1 MHHDLRLVLAGH
13 VYAPVCKFDETLLY
27 APPLYLFK
35 CVNFRGH
42 MKGRKHFISFVSILI
57 LWVVQCYS
65 IVNIDRWTLIYFN
78 IYFWFINSMHLY
90 NLCSVNY
97 ETCRAPPLFYIQTR
111 HRLIYDIIHS
121 RPTNLSAIFKWLFPL

>member
-1 MHHDLRLVLAGH
+1 MIETCAHCIRDIIQQTDLELTDLLDKRENPLFVVHHDLRLVLAGH

-57 LWVVQCYS
+57 L
-65 IVNIDRWTLIYFN
+65 
-78 IYFWFINSMHLY
+78 
-90 NLCSVNY
+90 
-97 ETCRAPPLFYIQTR
+97 
-111 HRLIYDIIHS
+111 
-121 RPTNLSAIFKWLFPL
+121 